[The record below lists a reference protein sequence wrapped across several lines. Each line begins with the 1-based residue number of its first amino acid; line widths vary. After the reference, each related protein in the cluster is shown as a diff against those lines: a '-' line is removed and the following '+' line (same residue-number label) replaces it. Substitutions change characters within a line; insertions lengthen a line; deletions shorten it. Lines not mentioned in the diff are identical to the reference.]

1 MSGLTSAATFHFH
14 VLPQP
19 GLLPSA
25 FAFGFGEIASKRSE
39 DGGER
44 IKSEGERK
52 TQIQFCHFRQRI
64 PFRPGIKKAA
74 SPALAG
80 KAAWRFLQFESGC
93 QHREVNWQSRQV
105 GWQMREVDRQNPK
118 SFRR

>member
-1 MSGLTSAATFHFH
+1 MMDGSSRREPAQTSPAEIMSGLTSAATFHFH
-14 VLPQP
+14 ALPQP

-52 TQIQFCHFRQRI
+52 TQIQV
-64 PFRPGIKKAA
+64 
-74 SPALAG
+74 
-80 KAAWRFLQFESGC
+80 GC
-93 QHREVNWQSRQV
+93 
-105 GWQMREVDRQNPK
+105 
-118 SFRR
+118 